1 VNNLVFGLVSGKGA
15 LFGLRGVTKY
25 SCLLHFR
32 TFSEVFVMVRP
43 KKYMKS
49 EKQRMKEE
57 TRRERLLELLTRDLW
72 TPLELLVHELGVSV
86 STVTRDKRKFG
97 VKLRD
102 LRRVEAEKLIEA
114 LEG

>member
-1 VNNLVFGLVSGKGA
+1 
-15 LFGLRGVTKY
+15 
-25 SCLLHFR
+25 
-32 TFSEVFVMVRP
+32 MVRP

-86 STVTRDKRKFG
+86 STVTRDKRKLG